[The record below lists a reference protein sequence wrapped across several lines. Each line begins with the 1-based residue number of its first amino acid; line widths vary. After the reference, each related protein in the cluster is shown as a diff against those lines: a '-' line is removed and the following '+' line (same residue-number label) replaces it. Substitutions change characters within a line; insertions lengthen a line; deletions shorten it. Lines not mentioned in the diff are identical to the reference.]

1 MDSASLIIPTYKRV
15 FYIDRII
22 RSLLSQDISKLK
34 EVIIVDS
41 DSNDGTKE
49 LIKSYENNNK
59 QLAII
64 YENVVNSVARKRNR
78 GIEVATSEC
87 LIFIDDDCIPL
98 DGFINSHLDNC
109 KKSGMRINCGNIYFD
124 KGFVKKSNYIR
135 YRNARH
141 VPYLC
146 SSGVDRMLDYKTIIT
161 MNMSI
166 RKKDII
172 DNKLF
177 FDEEFIGYGMEDNE
191 FGYRA
196 NKIGFDIVSNSLGII
211 HLERSNVKDYSK
223 KIYHTARDGVKRF
236 KSISPLAVEGLAYSF
251 YFEEDYPHKNGLTHL
266 SLKVFR
272 LFFNVNIAN
281 ILLHVLLLTDKR
293 KSLYISALYKYVC
306 ASYYWKGVK
315 DRDKAYQSL
324 SNVKISWYEKKQ

>member
-41 DSNDGTKE
+41 DSNDGTKD
-49 LIKSYENNNK
+49 LIKAYENNK
-59 QLAII
+59 QLTII

-78 GIEVATSEC
+78 GIEIATSEC
-87 LIFIDDDCIPL
+87 LIFIDDDCVPL

-109 KKSGMRINCGNIYFD
+109 KKTGMHINCGNIYFYEC
-124 KGFVKKSNYIR
+124 FVKESNYIR
-135 YRNARH
+135 YRNSRH
-141 VPYLC
+141 IPYI
-146 SSGVDRMLDYKTIIT
+146 SIDGVDKKLDYKTIVT

-177 FDEEFIGYGMEDNE
+177 FNEEFIGYGMEDNE

-196 NKIGFDIVSNSLGII
+196 HKIGFNIVSNSLGIV
-211 HLERSNVKDYSK
+211 HLENSNAIDYSK

-236 KSISPLAVEGLAYSF
+236 KSISPVAVEGLAYSF
-251 YFEEDYPHKNGLTHL
+251 YFEDDYPHKNVLMRL
-266 SLKVFR
+266 ALKVFR
-272 LFFNVNIAN
+272 LFFSTYVAN
-281 ILLHVLLLTDKR
+281 ILLHLSLLTDKI
-293 KSLYISALYKYVC
+293 KIPYIRVLFRYAY
-306 ASYYWKGVK
+306 ASYYLMGVK

-324 SNVKISWYEKKQ
+324 SNVKVSWYGKK